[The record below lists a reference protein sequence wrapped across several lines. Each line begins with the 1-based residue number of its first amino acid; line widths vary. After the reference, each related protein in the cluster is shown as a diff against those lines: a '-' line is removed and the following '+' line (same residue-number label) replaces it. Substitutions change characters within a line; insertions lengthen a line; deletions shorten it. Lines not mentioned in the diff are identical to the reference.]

1 MQFEIRHITT
11 YRYQSPVRLGPHIV
25 RLLPRTDGSQ
35 QVLDYDCTIT
45 PEPVL
50 QSNVLDA
57 EGNLVTRLWFTGTT
71 VELRI
76 DSTARVVTLRDNPFD
91 YIVDTPATALPVC
104 YSQHEVPALTACR
117 ACGTAAPAV
126 IELAAD
132 LARQAG
138 NNTLAFLDTL
148 SRFLHSAFEKTIR
161 DQGAPQS
168 PELTLAQRRGA
179 CRDLTL
185 LFIAVCREQG
195 LAARFVSGYQ
205 ARPETR
211 GKRRYLHAW
220 PEVYLPGGGWRGY
233 DPGHGT
239 AVADAHV
246 ALTAACSPAWTL
258 PIEGSCYGA
267 AGNSEMHFDLSI
279 RTDS

>member
-1 MQFEIRHITT
+1 MTAR
-11 YRYQSPVRLGPHIV
+11 SPRNLCCNRTSSMPKATWSRACG
-25 RLLPRTDGSQ
+25 LPARR
-35 QVLDYDCTIT
+35 
-45 PEPVL
+45 
-50 QSNVLDA
+50 SNCV
-57 EGNLVTRLWFTGTT
+57 
-71 VELRI
+71 
-76 DSTARVVTLRDNPFD
+76 STAPPASSRCGTIPSTTSWTPRQPLCPF
-91 YIVDTPATALPVC
+91 A
-104 YSQHEVPALTACR
+104 YSQHEVPALAACR

-148 SRFLHSAFEKTIR
+148 SRFLHTAFEKTIR

-185 LFIAVCREQG
+185 LFIALCREQG

-205 ARPETR
+205 ARSETR

-220 PEVYLPGGGWRGY
+220 PEVYIPGGGWRGY

-267 AGNSEMHFDLSI
+267 VGNSEMHFDLSI